1 MWMVNNDYF
10 RSRLTD
16 SIAGSSRSMDTTN
29 FYSDIYPLLQRVRNK
44 GIQVLVFGGDKS
56 KINVAYSPEDSI
68 TFYAVRLSTDIP
80 DNINNVIVLDYSL
93 QNKELTCNF
102 VPLSEITTSAAQE
115 SSQLPE
121 IFSLNQNYPNPFN
134 PSTRMSF
141 EIPEYSIVHLTVHDI
156 LGKKVAEITKG
167 EFSPGVYSI
176 DWNGSSLA
184 SGIYLLR
191 MNAQPTSGRSYSAV
205 KKLILMK

>member
-1 MWMVNNDYF
+1 LAADV
-10 RSRLTD
+10 
-16 SIAGSSRSMDTTN
+16 
-29 FYSDIYPLLQRVRNK
+29 
-44 GIQVLVFGGDKS
+44 
-56 KINVAYSPEDSI
+56 
-68 TFYAVRLSTDIP
+68 P
-80 DNINNVIVLDYSL
+80 DNINNVIVLNYSL
-93 QNKELTCNF
+93 QNKELACNF
-102 VPLSEITTSAAQE
+102 VPLSEITTSVAQE

-134 PSTRMSF
+134 PSTKISF
-141 EIPEYSIVHLTVHDI
+141 EIPEYSIVHLTVYDI

-184 SGIYLLR
+184 SGIYLLK
-191 MNAQPTSGRSYSAV
+191 MNAQSTSGRIYNAG